1 MKKGSMLAN
10 ALGLTTIRTIIA
22 IGSIAGA
29 LIAVVVAPALVT
41 SITTTGTFE
50 SILGTITL
58 PINQRLAFAQESNTS
73 STKILINETKGNIT
87 TTTIPTK
94 PSLSSQPLAILVP
107 HPSIYAT
114 TNASYGS
121 KT

>member
-1 MKKGSMLAN
+1 MKRGNILPN

-58 PINQRLAFAQESNTS
+58 PN
-73 STKILINETKGNIT
+73 
-87 TTTIPTK
+87 K
-94 PSLSSQPLAILVP
+94 P
-107 HPSIYAT
+107 
-114 TNASYGS
+114 
-121 KT
+121 KTGFCSRKQYFFY